1 VTLEPDVDAH
11 LAGAGCDGFVHVRSI
26 DDDNG
31 PEVALRADDLVVSA
45 SVFKVAVALEL
56 HRQGDTG
63 EIDTGRRVRIDPR
76 DFLGAP
82 AGLSLFSD
90 EVEVSLCD
98 LAVSMLTLSDSL
110 ATDVLLAHV
119 GIDRVNALTE
129 RLGLARTHIVG
140 DVRSM
145 FGSLAHDLGFAD
157 WDAVQAHP
165 WADVPEAETARVHER
180 MRAAASCDPARAT
193 RTTPREMSRLLT
205 AIWRDEAAP
214 AQACAAVRRAMGHQ
228 LQRQRIARGFPE
240 HETRVSAK
248 SGSFGGAFRNE
259 VAVVELPD
267 GGRYA
272 VAVFTRAHDLYE
284 RQQEIDDAI
293 GVVARRAVDAI
304 STRDA

>member
-1 VTLEPDVDAH
+1 MTASSTS
-11 LAGAGCDGFVHVRSI
+11 ARSTTTAERRSRCELTI
-26 DDDNG
+26 WSSL
-31 PEVALRADDLVVSA
+31 PP
-45 SVFKVAVALEL
+45 VFKVAVALEL
-56 HRQGDTG
+56 HRQGETG
-63 EIDTGRRVRIDPR
+63 EIDTACRVRIDPR

-90 EVEVSLCD
+90 EVEVSLRD

-119 GIDRVNALTE
+119 GVDRVNASTE
-129 RLGLARTHIVG
+129 RLGLARTHVVG
-140 DVRSM
+140 DIRSM
-145 FGSLAHDLGFAD
+145 FTSLARDLGFAD
-157 WDAVQAHP
+157 WDEVQAHP
-165 WADVPEAETARVHER
+165 WADVPEAETARVDER
-180 MRAAASCDPARAT
+180 MRAAASCDPALAT

-205 AIWRDEAAP
+205 AIWRDEATSP
-214 AQACAAVRRAMGHQ
+214 PACAAVRHAMGLQ

-240 HETRVSAK
+240 RGIRVSAK

-304 STRDA
+304 RAGGA